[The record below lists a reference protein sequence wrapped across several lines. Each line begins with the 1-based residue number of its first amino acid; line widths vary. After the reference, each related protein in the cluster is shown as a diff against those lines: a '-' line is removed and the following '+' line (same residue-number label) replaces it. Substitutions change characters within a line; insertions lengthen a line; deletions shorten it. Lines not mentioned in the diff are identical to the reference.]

1 MCSVAADVMAKME
14 QTVRQFLDEGR
25 MFTGYDVTLETR
37 DREKMNLKHRDCR
50 GAVHDM
56 TFLNDAVEFGY
67 DVNGQTV
74 KWAKTQIDM
83 GNGAWAFVYHP
94 ANLDP
99 KSYTPRQTQ
108 SATHSQNVVQT
119 SPAVAATVAD
129 AADAADATAADSGG
143 ENADGTF
150 STDYRNR
157 LMVKTRFVRA
167 IRLKAGDTV
176 TVVADANKNTITLLG
191 DVTTTPH
198 PVLASKGLTGICVSN
213 QIVER
218 NGDFRLSSATLR
230 SAGLTCSKF
239 KVEIS
244 QQPAPSGVGSNMVE
258 IFAA

>member
-1 MCSVAADVMAKME
+1 MCNVAADVMAKME

-83 GNGAWAFVYHP
+83 GNGGAWAFVYHP

-108 SATHSQNVVQT
+108 SAPAQQNSSVVLT
-119 SPAVAATVAD
+119 PTTPV
-129 AADAADATAADSGG
+129 ATAAPAAADDSTANDSGG
-143 ENADGTF
+143 ENPDGTF
-150 STDYRNR
+150 SPDYRNR
-157 LMVKTRFVRA
+157 LMVKTRFARS
-167 IRLKAGDTV
+167 IGLKPGDD
-176 TVVADANKNTITLLG
+176 VVVVCDSAKQTITLLA
-191 DVTTTPH
+191 DQ
-198 PVLASKGLTGICVSN
+198 ASAPQPGNGIGVST
-213 QIVER
+213 QRVER

-239 KVEIS
+239 KVESS
-244 QQPAPSGVGSNMVE
+244 QQPAASGVGSNMVE